1 MKRLFRKLH
10 LWLSVP
16 LGLLITAICF
26 SGAALVFENEIMRL
40 IRHDVYYVERVT
52 ETPLAADS
60 IVRRVAQTLPQDVKV
75 TGITFFND
83 PQRTCQVNLSKPHR
97 AAIFVDRYT
106 GEMKGDNQRTAF
118 FAFMFRLHRWLL
130 DSDGRNSTVWV
141 GKLIVGITTALFVV
155 IVITGVVLWWPRNRK
170 ALLRGLKI
178 SVTKGWRRFWYD
190 FHVVCGVYAS
200 LLLLVMALTG
210 LTWSFGWYRTGVYT
224 LFGAET
230 AQTEKKAESQVAS
243 TSHGQQVKNRP
254 QGDNPKGQRQG
265 RGKTEDTPPF
275 LHWQAVYEELVER
288 NPHYKQITVSDGSA
302 SVSFHQA
309 GNQRASDRYA
319 FDTRT
324 GAVGEVTL
332 YADAERS
339 GKIRGWIYSLHVGSW
354 GGMVTR
360 ILSFL
365 AALLGATF
373 PLTGYY
379 LWIRRWW
386 NKRRNQG
393 SVRHFVA

>member
-52 ETPLAADS
+52 EAPLAADS
-60 IVRRVAQTLPQDVKV
+60 IVRRVAQTLPQGVTV
-75 TGITFFND
+75 TGVTFFND

-97 AAIFVDRYT
+97 AALYVDRYT
-106 GEMKGDNQRTAF
+106 GEIKGDNQRTAF

-130 DSDGRNSTVWV
+130 DRSGQNSTVWV

-190 FHVVCGVYAS
+190 FHVVGGVYAT

-210 LTWSFGWYRTGVYT
+210 LTWSFGWYRTGVYK
-224 LFGAET
+224 LFGLET
-230 AQTEKKAESQVAS
+230 TQTEKKAEPQVAS
-243 TSHGQQVKNRP
+243 ASDGQQVKNRP
-254 QGDNPKGQRQG
+254 QGNNPNGKREG
-265 RGKTEDTPPF
+265 RGKREDTPRV
-275 LHWQAVYEELVER
+275 LHWQTVYEELVER
-288 NPHYKQITVSDGSA
+288 NPHYKQITISDGTA
-302 SVSFHQA
+302 SVAFNQA

-365 AALLGATF
+365 AALLGATL

-379 LWIRRWW
+379 LWMRKWRS
-386 NKRRNQG
+386 KRNNRG
-393 SVRHFVA
+393 PVRPPVK